1 VSAAPV
7 EAGGSPPGR
16 EESFA
21 SVLTAFAA
29 NAAIATAK
37 GVAAILTGSPALL
50 AETLHT
56 LADTGNEVLLWV
68 ALRTSRRPP
77 DPSHPL
83 GYGPD
88 RYYWSLLAA
97 IGMFVVGGA
106 VSVWQGVRA
115 LIEPEPLEDFWV
127 GVAVLLIALVLDGIS
142 RTVAVRQL
150 RREATA
156 RGVTMRELLRESP
169 DPTVV
174 TIYLEDSIDVLGA
187 GLALVALVLHRVTDS
202 AVPDALATIVI
213 GLMLGFVA
221 LRLTRRNRQLLS
233 NQGIPQ
239 RYVDQLRA
247 QIGAASGVRDVTRLE
262 AIYLGPREVLV
273 AVDVQ
278 MDPDL
283 SGPALV
289 AALDRIRAGAER
301 DVPTITRLYLTPV
314 PAD

>member
-1 VSAAPV
+1 MRAP
-7 EAGGSPPGR
+7 GYR
-16 EESFA
+16 
-21 SVLTAFAA
+21 
-29 NAAIATAK
+29 
-37 GVAAILTGSPALL
+37 VA
-50 AETLHT
+50 
-56 LADTGNEVLLWV
+56 
-68 ALRTSRRPP
+68 
-77 DPSHPL
+77 PL
-83 GYGPD
+83 
-88 RYYWSLLAA
+88 
-97 IGMFVVGGA
+97 VV
-106 VSVWQGVRA
+106 V
-115 LIEPEPLEDFWV
+115 
-127 GVAVLLIALVLDGIS
+127 
-142 RTVAVRQL
+142 
-150 RREATA
+150 
-156 RGVTMRELLRESP
+156 
-169 DPTVV
+169 
-174 TIYLEDSIDVLGA
+174 
-187 GLALVALVLHRVTDS
+187 LALVALVLHRVTDS

-301 DVPTITRLYLTPV
+301 DVPMITRLYLTPV